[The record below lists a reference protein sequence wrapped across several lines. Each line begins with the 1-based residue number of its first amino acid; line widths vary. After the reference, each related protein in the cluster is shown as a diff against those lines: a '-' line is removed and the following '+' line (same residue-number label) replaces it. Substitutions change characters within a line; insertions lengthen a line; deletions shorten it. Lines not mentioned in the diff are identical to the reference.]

1 MKHKVKSIPKEERMY
16 SEEEVIKFLQHY
28 RYDLSSNK
36 TPNLG
41 DTTKQWF
48 EQFKNK

>member
-1 MKHKVKSIPKEERMY
+1 MY
-16 SEEEVIKFLQHY
+16 SEEEVIVFLQKY
-28 RYDLSSNK
+28 RIDLSSGK

-48 EQFKNK
+48 EQFKKK